1 MKKQVKYVFITGGVV
16 SSLGKGV
23 TSASLA
29 LLLKSRGYRVF
40 MQKLD
45 PYLNVDPGTM
55 SPYQHGEV
63 FVTDDGAETDLD
75 LGHYERFAGVTCSKA
90 SNYTSGRIYSAV
102 LARERAGGYLGGTV
116 QVVPHI
122 TDEIKAAIRSA
133 GEAHG
138 DEPSPDIVLCEIGG
152 VSGDIESLPFLE
164 AARQFRFEEGNE
176 NTCFVHL
183 TLGPYLK
190 AAGELKTKPSQHSV
204 GMLRNIG
211 IIPDI
216 LVCRTE
222 MTIPE
227 EHLKKLA
234 MFCNVKRECVIEE
247 KDVADSVYAVP
258 RELREQGLDEQ
269 VLRQVRLD
277 LWPIKHTVWDTLVR
291 KATQPK
297 KRCRIALV
305 GKYISI
311 RDAYKSVHEALQ
323 HAGMANDCKVEVI
336 PIEAEELLAAK
347 NAESAK
353 KKDLCD
359 LCDLCGKK
367 LKDIDGIL
375 VPGGFGSRGVEGKIA
390 AIKYAREKKIPF
402 LGICLGMQ
410 CTVIEYARDVLGWK
424 DANSTEFDENTT
436 HPVIDLME
444 EQRGVT
450 QKGGTM
456 RLGAYPCVLEK
467 GSLADKLYSHK
478 GHKDNSACS
487 ASLGTRFA
495 RLGSLQN
502 ASPAFAAV
510 TRLCVKNKDAPVISE
525 RHRHRYEFANDTKA
539 QKAIEAAGLV
549 ASGLSPDGKLVEI
562 VELPG
567 HPYFIASQF
576 HPEFK
581 SRPTIPH
588 PLFNGLVKAAL
599 RNGKRG
605 TGTGERIPR
614 AKRVAEGDALAGVGT
629 ERGSEE

>member
-1 MKKQVKYVFITGGVV
+1 MVYANKKVGMKKQVKYVFITGGVV

-29 LLLKSRGYRVF
+29 LLLKSRGYKVF

-75 LGHYERFAGVTCSKA
+75 LGHYERFAGVTCTKA

-133 GEAHG
+133 GEG
-138 DEPSPDIVLCEIGG
+138 GGRGETDLPDIVLCEIGG

-164 AARQFRFEEGNE
+164 AARQFRFEEGAE

-183 TLGPYLK
+183 TLVPYLK

-222 MTIPE
+222 MPIPE
-227 EHLKKLA
+227 EHKQKLA
-234 MFCNVKRECVIEE
+234 LFCNVKRECVIEE
-247 KDVADSVYAVP
+247 QDVTDSVYAVP
-258 RELREQGLDEQ
+258 RELRKQGLDEQ
-269 VLRQVRLD
+269 VLRQLHLD
-277 LWPIKHTVWDTLVR
+277 IWPVKHTVWDTLVK

-297 KRCRIALV
+297 KHCRIALV
-305 GKYISI
+305 GKYITI
-311 RDAYKSVHEALQ
+311 RDAYKSIHEALQ
-323 HAGMANDCKVEVI
+323 HAGMANDCKVEVV

-353 KKDLCD
+353 IGKKLCD

-367 LKDIDGIL
+367 LSNIDGIL

-390 AIKYAREKKIPF
+390 AIKYAREHKIPF

-424 DANSTEFDENTT
+424 DANSTEFDEHTT

-456 RLGAYPCVLEK
+456 RLGAYPCVLKK
-467 GSLADKLYSHK
+467 GSLAARIY
-478 GHKDNSACS
+478 GHKERKEISEPMSFGVNNE
-487 ASLGTRFA
+487 
-495 RLGSLQN
+495 N
-502 ASPAFAAV
+502 AV
-510 TRLCVKNKDAPVISE
+510 VISE
-525 RHRHRYEFANDTKA
+525 RHRHRYELAYDSEGRA
-539 QKAIEAAGLV
+539 ALVAAGLV
-549 ASGLSPDGKLVEI
+549 VSGVSPDGKLVEI
-562 VELPG
+562 VELPQAK
-567 HPYFIASQF
+567 HPYFIAGQF

-581 SRPTIPH
+581 SRPTAPH
-588 PLFNGLVKAAL
+588 PLFIGLVEAAL
-599 RNGKRG
+599 KFRHAAA
-605 TGTGERIPR
+605 PR
-614 AKRVAEGDALAGVGT
+614 SSKSRA
-629 ERGSEE
+629 

>member
-75 LGHYERFAGVTCSKA
+75 LGHYERFAGVMCTKA
-90 SNYTSGRIYSAV
+90 SNFTSGRIYSAV

-122 TDEIKAAIRSA
+122 TDEIKSAIRSA
-133 GEAHG
+133 GEH
-138 DEPSPDIVLCEIGG
+138 DCDIVLCEIGG

-164 AARQFRFEEGNE
+164 AARQFRFEEGME

-183 TLGPYLK
+183 TLVPYLK

-204 GMLRNIG
+204 GQLRAIG

-222 MTIPE
+222 MPIPE
-227 EHLKKLA
+227 EHMQKLA
-234 MFCNVKRECVIEE
+234 MFCNVRRECVIEE
-247 KDVADSVYAVP
+247 QDVTDSVYAVP
-258 RELREQGLDEQ
+258 RELRKQGLDEQ
-269 VLRQVRLD
+269 VLRQLHLD
-277 LWPIKHTVWDTLVR
+277 IWPVKHTVWDTLVR

-297 KRCRIALV
+297 NRCRIALV
-305 GKYISI
+305 GKYMAI
-311 RDAYKSVHEALQ
+311 RDAYKSIHEALQ
-323 HAGMANDCKVEVI
+323 HAGMANDCKVEVV
-336 PIEAEELLAAK
+336 PIEAEEIINHGIHGARGKVQCVQCIPWFK
-347 NAESAK
+347 N
-353 KKDLCD
+353 
-359 LCDLCGKK
+359 
-367 LKDIDGIL
+367 IDGIL
-375 VPGGFGSRGVEGKIA
+375 VPGGFGTRGVEGKIA
-390 AIKYAREKKIPF
+390 AIRYARERKIPF

-410 CTVIEYARDVLGWK
+410 CMVIEYARDVLGWK
-424 DANSTEFDENTT
+424 DANSTEFDEHTA

-456 RLGAYPCVLEK
+456 RLGAYPCVLKK
-467 GSLADKLYSHK
+467 GTLAAKLY
-478 GHKDNSACS
+478 GETN
-487 ASLGTRFA
+487 
-495 RLGSLQN
+495 
-502 ASPAFAAV
+502 
-510 TRLCVKNKDAPVISE
+510 ISE
-525 RHRHRYEFANDTKA
+525 RHRHRYELGERTSRPFM
-539 QKAIEAAGLV
+539 EAGLQV
-549 ASGLSPDGKLVEI
+549 SGLSPDGKLVEI
-562 VELPG
+562 VELPQKK
-567 HPYFIASQF
+567 HPYFIACQF

-581 SRPTIPH
+581 SRPTAPH
-588 PLFNGLVKAAL
+588 PLFLGLVAAAL
-599 RNGKRG
+599 KGK
-605 TGTGERIPR
+605 
-614 AKRVAEGDALAGVGT
+614 K
-629 ERGSEE
+629 

>member
-16 SSLGKGV
+16 SSLGKGN

-29 LLLKSRGYRVF
+29 LLLQSRGYKVF

-75 LGHYERFAGVTCSKA
+75 LGHYERFAGVTCTKA

-122 TDEIKAAIRSA
+122 TDEIKSAIRSA
-133 GEAHG
+133 GEH
-138 DEPSPDIVLCEIGG
+138 DCDIVLCEIGG

-164 AARQFRFEEGNE
+164 AARQFRFEVGSE
-176 NTCFVHL
+176 NACFVHL
-183 TLGPYLK
+183 TLVPYLK

-204 GMLRNIG
+204 GQLRNIG

-227 EHLKKLA
+227 EHLQKLA
-234 MFCNVKRECVIEE
+234 LFCNVKRECVIEE
-247 KDVADSVYAVP
+247 KDVTDSVYAVP
-258 RELREQGLDEQ
+258 RELRKQGLDEQ
-269 VLRQVRLD
+269 VLRHLHLD
-277 LWPIKHTVWDTLVR
+277 IWPIKHTVWDTLVR

-297 KRCRIALV
+297 KTCRIALV
-305 GKYISI
+305 GKYIAI
-311 RDAYKSVHEALQ
+311 RDAYKSIHEALQ
-323 HAGMANDCKVEVI
+323 HAGMAKDCKVEVV
-336 PIEAEELLAAK
+336 PIEAEELLSAK
-347 NAESAK
+347 NADS
-353 KKDLCD
+353 
-359 LCDLCGKK
+359 GKK
-367 LKDIDGIL
+367 LKDVDGIL

-390 AIKYAREKKIPF
+390 AIKYAREHKIPF

-424 DANSTEFDENTT
+424 DANSTEFDEHTT

-444 EQRGVT
+444 EQRGIT

-456 RLGAYPCVLEK
+456 RLGAYPCVLKK
-467 GSLADKLYSHK
+467 GTLADKLYSR
-478 GHKDNSACS
+478 KDNSASS
-487 ASLGTRFA
+487 ASL
-495 RLGSLQN
+495 
-502 ASPAFAAV
+502 
-510 TRLCVKNKDAPVISE
+510 RLCVKNTDSATISE
-525 RHRHRYEFANDTKA
+525 RHRHRYELAYDSEARKA
-539 QKAIEAAGLV
+539 LEAAGLEV
-549 ASGLSPDGKLVEI
+549 SGTSPDGKLVEI
-562 VELPG
+562 VELPQTK
-567 HPYFIASQF
+567 HPYFIAGQF

-581 SRPTIPH
+581 SRPTAPH
-588 PLFNGLVKAAL
+588 PLFLGLVTAAL
-599 RNGKRG
+599 KGK
-605 TGTGERIPR
+605 T
-614 AKRVAEGDALAGVGT
+614 K
-629 ERGSEE
+629 

>member
-16 SSLGKGV
+16 SSLGKGI

-29 LLLKSRGYRVF
+29 LLLKSRGYKVF

-75 LGHYERFAGVTCSKA
+75 LGHYERFAGVTCTKA

-102 LARERAGGYLGGTV
+102 LARERAGDYLGGTV

-133 GEAHG
+133 GMGGPISASAEAG
-138 DEPSPDIVLCEIGG
+138 TEPGPPDIVLCEIGG

-164 AARQFRFEEGNE
+164 AARQFRFEEGYE

-183 TLGPYLK
+183 TLVPYLK

-204 GMLRNIG
+204 GQLRNIG

-222 MTIPE
+222 MPIPE
-227 EHLKKLA
+227 EHKQKLA
-234 MFCNVKRECVIEE
+234 MFCNVRRECVIEE
-247 KDVADSVYAVP
+247 QDVTDSVYAVP
-258 RELREQGLDEQ
+258 RELRAQGLDEQ
-269 VLRQVRLD
+269 VLRQLHLD
-277 LWPIKHTVWDTLVR
+277 IWPIKHTVWDTLVR

-311 RDAYKSVHEALQ
+311 RDAYKSIHEALQ
-323 HAGMANDCKVEVI
+323 HAGMANDCKVEVV
-336 PIEAEELLAAK
+336 PIEAE
-347 NAESAK
+347 
-353 KKDLCD
+353 DLTTFDNRASDSHKAGRRSPNVECPE
-359 LCDLCGKK
+359 K
-367 LKDIDGIL
+367 LKNIDGIL
-375 VPGGFGSRGVEGKIA
+375 VPGGFGARGVEGKIA
-390 AIKYAREKKIPF
+390 AIKYAREHKVPF

-424 DANSTEFDENTT
+424 DANSTEFDETT
-436 HPVIDLME
+436 SHPVIDLMD

-456 RLGAYPCVLEK
+456 RLGAYPCTLKK
-467 GSLADKLYSHK
+467 GTLA
-478 GHKDNSACS
+478 
-487 ASLGTRFA
+487 A
-495 RLGSLQN
+495 RLYGKDGRPR
-502 ASPAFAAV
+502 ARVPRAPA
-510 TRLCVKNKDAPVISE
+510 KDALVISE
-525 RHRHRYEFANDTKA
+525 RHRHRYELAYA
-539 QKAIEAAGLV
+539 SEGRAALAAAGLAV
-549 ASGLSPDGKLVEI
+549 SGLSPDGKLVEI
-562 VELPG
+562 VELPQAK
-567 HPYFIASQF
+567 HPYFIACQF

-581 SRPTIPH
+581 SRPTDPH
-588 PLFNGLVKAAL
+588 PLFLGLVSAAI
-599 RNGKRG
+599 RRRSK
-605 TGTGERIPR
+605 
-614 AKRVAEGDALAGVGT
+614 
-629 ERGSEE
+629 

>member
-16 SSLGKGV
+16 SSLGKGI

-29 LLLKSRGYRVF
+29 LLLKSRGYKVF

-133 GEAHG
+133 GEH
-138 DEPSPDIVLCEIGG
+138 DCDIVLCEIGG

-164 AARQFRFEEGNE
+164 AARQFRFEEGTD

-183 TLGPYLK
+183 TLVPYLK

-227 EHLKKLA
+227 EHLQKLA

-258 RELREQGLDEQ
+258 RELRQQGLDEQ
-269 VLRQVRLD
+269 VLKQLHLD
-277 LWPIKHTVWDTLVR
+277 IWPIKHTVWDTLVR

-297 KRCRIALV
+297 RECTIALV

-323 HAGMANDCKVEVI
+323 HAGMANDARVKVV
-336 PIEAEELLAAK
+336 PIEAEELENGAAK
-347 NAESAK
+347 
-353 KKDLCD
+353 LT
-359 LCDLCGKK
+359 GV
-367 LKDIDGIL
+367 DGIL

-390 AIKYAREKKIPF
+390 AIRYAREHKMPF

-424 DANSTEFDENTT
+424 DANSTEFDEKTS

-456 RLGAYPCVLEK
+456 RLGAYPCVLAK
-467 GSLADKLYSHK
+467 GSLAAKLYGQSE
-478 GHKDNSACS
+478 
-487 ASLGTRFA
+487 
-495 RLGSLQN
+495 
-502 ASPAFAAV
+502 
-510 TRLCVKNKDAPVISE
+510 ISE
-525 RHRHRYEFANDTKA
+525 RHRHRYEFANGAEA
-539 QKAIEAAGLV
+539 QQAIESAGLK
-549 ASGLSPDGKLVEI
+549 ATGLSPDGKLVEV

-581 SRPTIPH
+581 SRPTAPH
-588 PLFNGLVKAAL
+588 PLFNGLVKASLKA
-599 RNGKRG
+599 REKRG
-605 TGTGERIPR
+605 
-614 AKRVAEGDALAGVGT
+614 
-629 ERGSEE
+629 

>member
-16 SSLGKGV
+16 SSLGKGI

-29 LLLKSRGYRVF
+29 LLLQSRGYKVF

-75 LGHYERFAGVTCSKA
+75 LGHYERFAGVTCTKA

-122 TDEIKAAIRSA
+122 TDEIKAAIRDA
-133 GEAHG
+133 GTH
-138 DEPSPDIVLCEIGG
+138 DCDIVLCEIGG

-164 AARQFRFEEGNE
+164 AARQFRFEEGTE

-183 TLGPYLK
+183 TLVPYLK

-222 MTIPE
+222 MPIPE
-227 EHLKKLA
+227 EHKAKLA
-234 MFCNVKRECVIEE
+234 LFCNVRRECVIEE
-247 KDVADSVYAVP
+247 QDVTDSVYAVP
-258 RELREQGLDEQ
+258 RELRKQGLDEQ
-269 VLRQVRLD
+269 VLRQLHLD
-277 LWPIKHTVWDTLVR
+277 IWPVKHTAWDTLVR

-297 KRCRIALV
+297 KHCRIALV
-305 GKYISI
+305 GKYITI
-311 RDAYKSVHEALQ
+311 RDAYKSIHEALQ
-323 HAGMANDCKVEVI
+323 HAGMEKDCKVEVV
-336 PIEAEELLAAK
+336 PIEAEEL
-347 NAESAK
+347 SRD
-353 KKDLCD
+353 DLK
-359 LCDLCGKK
+359 G
-367 LKDIDGIL
+367 IDGIL

-390 AIKYAREKKIPF
+390 AIKYAREHKIPF

-410 CTVIEYARDVLGWK
+410 CTVIEYARDVLGWA
-424 DANSTEFDENTT
+424 DANSTEFDEQTA

-444 EQRGVT
+444 EQRGIT

-456 RLGAYPCVLEK
+456 RLGAYPCMLTK
-467 GSLADKLYSHK
+467 GSLA
-478 GHKDNSACS
+478 
-487 ASLGTRFA
+487 A
-495 RLGSLQN
+495 RLYAGGSQL
-502 ASPAFAAV
+502 AA
-510 TRLCVKNKDAPVISE
+510 TEGGRNKLRPSLTISE
-525 RHRHRYEFANDTKA
+525 RHRHRYEFAYDSA
-539 QKAIEAAGLV
+539 GRAALVAAGLEV
-549 ASGLSPDGKLVEI
+549 SGLSPDGKLVEI

-567 HPYFIASQF
+567 HPYFIACQF

-581 SRPTIPH
+581 SRPTAPH
-588 PLFNGLVKAAL
+588 PLFVGLVSAAL
-599 RNGKRG
+599 
-605 TGTGERIPR
+605 
-614 AKRVAEGDALAGVGT
+614 AKAT
-629 ERGSEE
+629 

>member
-29 LLLKSRGYRVF
+29 LLLKSRGYKVF

-75 LGHYERFAGVTCSKA
+75 LGHYERFAGVTCTKA

-133 GEAHG
+133 GEGGGREAT
-138 DEPSPDIVLCEIGG
+138 DLPDIVLCEIGG

-164 AARQFRFEEGNE
+164 AARQFRFEEGAE

-183 TLGPYLK
+183 TLVPYLK

-222 MTIPE
+222 MPIPE
-227 EHLKKLA
+227 EHKQKLA
-234 MFCNVKRECVIEE
+234 LFCNVKRECVIEE
-247 KDVADSVYAVP
+247 QDVTDSVYAVP
-258 RELREQGLDEQ
+258 RELRKQGLDEQ
-269 VLRQVRLD
+269 VLRQLHLD
-277 LWPIKHTVWDTLVR
+277 IWPVKHTVWDTLVK

-297 KRCRIALV
+297 KHCRIALV
-305 GKYISI
+305 GKYITI
-311 RDAYKSVHEALQ
+311 RDAYKSIHEALQ
-323 HAGMANDCKVEVI
+323 HAGMANDCKVEVV
-336 PIEAEELLAAK
+336 PIEAEDILTQRHRDTESNTKLLCASVPLCLK
-347 NAESAK
+347 NV
-353 KKDLCD
+353 
-359 LCDLCGKK
+359 
-367 LKDIDGIL
+367 DGIL
-375 VPGGFGSRGVEGKIA
+375 VPGGFGARGVEGKIA
-390 AIKYAREKKIPF
+390 AIKYAREHKIPF

-424 DANSTEFDENTT
+424 DANSTEFDEHTT

-456 RLGAYPCVLEK
+456 RLGAYPCVLKK
-467 GSLADKLYSHK
+467 GSLAAKLYSRT
-478 GHKDNSACS
+478 GCQPVPAQENAL
-487 ASLGTRFA
+487 AA
-495 RLGSLQN
+495 RS
-502 ASPAFAAV
+502 
-510 TRLCVKNKDAPVISE
+510 TIISE
-525 RHRHRYEFANDTKA
+525 RHRHRYELAYDSEGRA
-539 QKAIEAAGLV
+539 ALVAAGLV
-549 ASGLSPDGKLVEI
+549 VSGVSPDGKLVEI
-562 VELPG
+562 VELPQAK
-567 HPYFIASQF
+567 HPYFIAGQF

-581 SRPTIPH
+581 SRPTAPH
-588 PLFNGLVKAAL
+588 PLFIGLVEAAL
-599 RNGKRG
+599 KIRHAAA
-605 TGTGERIPR
+605 PR
-614 AKRVAEGDALAGVGT
+614 SSKSRA
-629 ERGSEE
+629 

>member
-75 LGHYERFAGVTCSKA
+75 LGHYERFAGVTCTKA
-90 SNYTSGRIYSAV
+90 SNYTSGRI
-102 LARERAGGYLGGTV
+102 
-116 QVVPHI
+116 
-122 TDEIKAAIRSA
+122 
-133 GEAHG
+133 GEH
-138 DEPSPDIVLCEIGG
+138 DCDIVLCEIGG

-164 AARQFRFEEGNE
+164 AARQFRFEVGSE
-176 NTCFVHL
+176 NACFVHL
-183 TLGPYLK
+183 TLVPYLK

-204 GMLRNIG
+204 GQLRNIG

-227 EHLKKLA
+227 EHLQKLA
-234 MFCNVKRECVIEE
+234 LFCNVKRECVIEE
-247 KDVADSVYAVP
+247 KDVTDSVYAVP
-258 RELREQGLDEQ
+258 RELRKQGLDEQ
-269 VLRQVRLD
+269 VLRHLHLD
-277 LWPIKHTVWDTLVR
+277 IWPIKHTVWDTLVR

-297 KRCRIALV
+297 TTCRIALV

-323 HAGMANDCKVEVI
+323 HAGMANNCKVEVV

-353 KKDLCD
+353 ISLNPTRRPQSLCD

-367 LKDIDGIL
+367 LSNIDGIL

-390 AIKYAREKKIPF
+390 AIRYAREHKIPF

-410 CTVIEYARDVLGWK
+410 CTVIEYARNVLGWK
-424 DANSTEFDENTT
+424 DANSTEFDEHTT

-456 RLGAYPCVLEK
+456 RLGAYPCVLRK
-467 GSLADKLYSHK
+467 GTLAAKLY
-478 GHKDNSACS
+478 GTTKD
-487 ASLGTRFA
+487 TKY
-495 RLGSLQN
+495 
-502 ASPAFAAV
+502 
-510 TRLCVKNKDAPVISE
+510 TKNEDALSCISWLKQDGALKISE
-525 RHRHRYEFANDTKA
+525 RHRHRYELAYDG
-539 QKAIEAAGLV
+539 EAREKLESAGLRI
-549 ASGLSPDGKLVEI
+549 SGLSPDGKLVEI
-562 VELPG
+562 VELPQTK
-567 HPYFIASQF
+567 HPYFIAGQF

-581 SRPTIPH
+581 SRPTAPH
-588 PLFNGLVKAAL
+588 PLFVGLVTAAL
-599 RNGKRG
+599 KGK
-605 TGTGERIPR
+605 T
-614 AKRVAEGDALAGVGT
+614 K
-629 ERGSEE
+629 

>member
-1 MKKQVKYVFITGGVV
+1 MAKYVFITGGVV

-75 LGHYERFAGVTCSKA
+75 LGHYERFAGVTCTKA
-90 SNYTSGRIYSAV
+90 SNFTSGRIYSAV

-116 QVVPHI
+116 QVVPHV

-138 DEPSPDIVLCEIGG
+138 DEPAPDIVLCEIGG

-164 AARQFRFEEGNE
+164 AARQFRFEAGAE

-183 TLGPYLK
+183 TLVPYLK

-204 GMLRNIG
+204 GQLRAIG

-222 MTIPE
+222 RAIPP
-227 EHLKKLA
+227 EHLDKLA
-234 MFCNVKRECVIEE
+234 LFCNVRRECVIEE
-247 KDVADSVYAVP
+247 KDVAESVYAVP

-269 VLRQVRLD
+269 VLHQLRLD
-277 LWPIKHTVWDTLVR
+277 IWPIRHTVWDTLVR

-297 KRCRIALV
+297 RACRIALV
-305 GKYISI
+305 GKYVAV

-323 HAGMANDCKVEVI
+323 HAGMARDARVEVV
-336 PIEAEELLAAK
+336 PIEAETLEGRGAAAAAARRALATF
-347 NAESAK
+347 
-353 KKDLCD
+353 
-359 LCDLCGKK
+359 
-367 LKDIDGIL
+367 DGIL
-375 VPGGFGSRGVEGKIA
+375 IPGGFGSRGVEGKIA
-390 AIKYAREKKIPF
+390 AIRYAREHKVPL

-410 CTVIEYARDVLGWK
+410 CAVIECSRDLLGWT
-424 DANSTEFDENTT
+424 DANSTEFDPATK

-444 EQRGVT
+444 SQRGVT

-456 RLGAYPCVLEK
+456 RLGAYPCVLRK
-467 GSLADKLYSHK
+467 GSLA
-478 GHKDNSACS
+478 
-487 ASLGTRFA
+487 A
-495 RLGSLQN
+495 RLYRT
-502 ASPAFAAV
+502 AEIA
-510 TRLCVKNKDAPVISE
+510 E
-525 RHRHRYEFANDTKA
+525 RHRHRYELAMDSEA
-539 QKAIEAAGLV
+539 RRALEAAGLRV
-549 ASGLSPDGKLVEI
+549 SGVSPDGSLAEV

-567 HPYFIASQF
+567 HPYFIACQF

-581 SRPTIPH
+581 SRPTAPH
-588 PLFNGLVKAAL
+588 PLFLGLVSAAL
-599 RNGKRG
+599 ARKSSPARGAARRAPGRVRNRG
-605 TGTGERIPR
+605 
-614 AKRVAEGDALAGVGT
+614 A
-629 ERGSEE
+629 

>member
-29 LLLKSRGYRVF
+29 LLLKSRGYKVF

-45 PYLNVDPGTM
+45 PYLNIDPGTM

-75 LGHYERFAGVTCSKA
+75 LGHYERFAGVTCTKA
-90 SNYTSGRIYSAV
+90 SNFTSGRIYSAV

-133 GEAHG
+133 GQGGAH
-138 DEPSPDIVLCEIGG
+138 DRPDIVLCEIGG

-164 AARQFRFEEGNE
+164 AARQFRFEAGRE

-183 TLGPYLK
+183 TLVPYLK

-222 MTIPE
+222 VTIPE
-227 EHLKKLA
+227 EHLDKLA
-234 MFCNVKRECVIEE
+234 LFCNVKRECVIEE
-247 KDVADSVYAVP
+247 KDVAESVYAVP
-258 RELREQGLDEQ
+258 RELMEQHLDVQ
-269 VLRQVRLD
+269 VLRQLHLPATPVR
-277 LWPIKHTVWDTLVR
+277 HTVWDTLVK
-291 KATQPK
+291 KATKPK

-323 HAGMANDCKVEVI
+323 HAGMAKDCKVEVV
-336 PIEAEELLAAK
+336 PIEAEEIINHEIHK
-347 NAESAK
+347 IHEKSWFK
-353 KKDLCD
+353 T
-359 LCDLCGKK
+359 
-367 LKDIDGIL
+367 IDGIL

-390 AIKYAREKKIPF
+390 AIRYARERKIPF

-424 DANSTEFDENTT
+424 DANSTEFDGYTS
-436 HPVIDLME
+436 HPVIDLMP

-456 RLGAYPCVLEK
+456 RLGAYPCVLKK
-467 GSLADKLYSHK
+467 GTLAAKLY
-478 GHKDNSACS
+478 
-487 ASLGTRFA
+487 GTTSCFSCIS
-495 RLGSLQN
+495 RLKQDGAL
-502 ASPAFAAV
+502 
-510 TRLCVKNKDAPVISE
+510 KISE
-525 RHRHRYEFANDTKA
+525 RHRHRYELAYESEAREKL
-539 QKAIEAAGLV
+539 EAAGLV
-549 ASGLSPDGKLVEI
+549 TSGRSPDGRLVET
-562 VELPG
+562 VELPRSQ
-567 HPYFIASQF
+567 HPYFIACQY

-581 SRPTIPH
+581 SRPTAPH
-588 PLFNGLVKAAL
+588 PLFLGLVGAAL
-599 RNGKRG
+599 
-605 TGTGERIPR
+605 ER
-614 AKRVAEGDALAGVGT
+614 K
-629 ERGSEE
+629 SK